1 MFYNIMVKATPL
13 TNISGRVDYISNPN
27 RQEHLVYADENCADT
42 EFWKRLSE
50 HCQAMAPGKKACE
63 GREFILPL
71 PNWMYEEMYADDVA
85 ERFQRIVDAKTGTK
99 SAVAIHW
106 NRKGNSYHMHI
117 VCSENE
123 ELPEPEPVKVREPLK

>member
-1 MFYNIMVKATPL
+1 MLHRVMIKATPL
-13 TNISGRVDYISNPN
+13 HDVAGRVDYISNPD

-71 PNWMYEEMYADDVA
+71 PNWMYEETLTDRVWVCPSCGETILRDKNAAINIRNAGVA
-85 ERFQRIVDAKTGTK
+85 QIA
-99 SAVAIHW
+99 
-106 NRKGNSYHMHI
+106 
-117 VCSENE
+117 
-123 ELPEPEPVKVREPLK
+123 

>member
-106 NRKGNSYHMHI
+106 NRK
-117 VCSENE
+117 
-123 ELPEPEPVKVREPLK
+123 